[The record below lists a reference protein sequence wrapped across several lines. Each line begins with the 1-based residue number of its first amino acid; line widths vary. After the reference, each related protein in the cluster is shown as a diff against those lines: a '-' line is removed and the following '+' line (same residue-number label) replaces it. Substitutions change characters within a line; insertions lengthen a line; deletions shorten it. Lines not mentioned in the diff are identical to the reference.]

1 MIRSKQVHLK
11 GLLIDTFSMWAVVSK
26 LGLVARDFPTKPAAL
41 AWIKQH
47 NNTELQVINQNNKNF
62 LKYERRSK

>member
-1 MIRSKQVHLK
+1 
-11 GLLIDTFSMWAVVSK
+11 MWAVVGK

-47 NNTELQVINQNNKNF
+47 NNTELRAINQNNKEF
-62 LKYERRSK
+62 LKYERRSQ